1 MRNWIFHHRWPMAG
15 ALVLVALLVI
25 VGGIAAQSSVPHAV
39 MEGEDCLSCHQ
50 AGVAGAP
57 RLAWDHLG
65 RSNQDCLQCHDLSGA
80 PASEITHPVIGRE
93 DCLSCHGEG
102 VGTTSKLA
110 GNHVDYTN
118 DECALC
124 HFPSAVAAAESTATQ
139 ERPHIVIGGNACVS
153 CHPLSFVEWD
163 LDMDCG
169 AVCHTMQP
177 YVDSLQDANLSA
189 HAHAQEELVCLD
201 CHEPAVLE
209 QVHEGATDPNITELK
224 ERKFPKEFCF
234 DCHVANEHTSYE
246 EIIER
251 TEDYTAAGGEEVNP
265 HAITVDPANPNDP
278 HDSGEGEIECSKC
291 HKMHKES
298 PDIKYCYATCHHER
312 TFEKCSPCH

>member
-25 VGGIAAQSSVPHAV
+25 VGGIAAQPPVPHAV

-93 DCLSCHGEG
+93 DCLSCHRGG

-118 DECALC
+118 DECDLC
-124 HFPSAVAAAESTATQ
+124 HFPSAVAAAPVPSESTATQ

-153 CHPLSFVEWD
+153 CHQLSFVEWD

-177 YVDSLQDANLSA
+177 HVDSLQDANLSA
-189 HAHAQEELVCLD
+189 YAHAQQGLVCLD
-201 CHEPAVLE
+201 CHEAEVLE
-209 QVHEGATDPNITELK
+209 QVHEGANDPNITELK
-224 ERKFPKEFCF
+224 GRKFPDEFCF

-251 TEDYTAAGGEEVNP
+251 TEDYNTARGEEVNP
-265 HAITVDPANPNDP
+265 HDP
-278 HDSGEGEIECSKC
+278 HAGVEGSDQEQFECSRC
-291 HKMHKES
+291 HRMHKES
-298 PDIKYCYATCHHER
+298 RGINYCYGCHHEGN
-312 TFEKCSPCH
+312 FENCNVCH